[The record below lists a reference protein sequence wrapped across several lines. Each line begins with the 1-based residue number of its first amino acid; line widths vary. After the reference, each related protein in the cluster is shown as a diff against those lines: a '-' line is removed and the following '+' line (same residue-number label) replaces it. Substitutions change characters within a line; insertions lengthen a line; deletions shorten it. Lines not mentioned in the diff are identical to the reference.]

1 MAQHRVILR
10 EASEVYQSCLFL
22 YSKSYKD
29 WKVNVK
35 SSNICCFGVFTT
47 YSGIFRVYQPINWIW
62 EVSQQLNDWHCE
74 RFKQTHK
81 RNGVDSDQWVWYDL
95 HIGPQ

>member
-10 EASEVYQSCLFL
+10 KASEVYQSSLL

-35 SSNICCFGVFTT
+35 SSNICWHILAYSEFTNQLT
-47 YSGIFRVYQPINWIW
+47 GSGK
-62 EVSQQLNDWHCE
+62 VSKQLNDWHCE

-81 RNGVDSDQWVWYDL
+81 RNGVDSDRWVWYDL